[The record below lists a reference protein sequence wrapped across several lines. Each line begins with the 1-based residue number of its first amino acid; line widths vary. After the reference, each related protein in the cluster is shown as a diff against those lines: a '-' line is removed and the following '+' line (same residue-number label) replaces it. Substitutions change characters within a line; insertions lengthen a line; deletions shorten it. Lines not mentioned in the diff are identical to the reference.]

1 MGLVPLGMWDLNSP
15 TRDLAH
21 VPCIGRQILNHW
33 TTREV
38 PKLITPLIV
47 YKNLGFPGV
56 SAVKNPL
63 ANVGDMGSIPGWGR
77 SPGGG
82 NGNPLQYSCLE
93 NPMDRGAWCAT
104 VHGGHKRV
112 EYNLAIKQ

>member
-47 YKNLGFPGV
+47 YKNWGFPSGTV
-56 SAVKNPL
+56 IKNPL
-63 ANVGDMGSIPGWGR
+63 ANAGNARDTGLIPGSGR
-77 SPGGG
+77 SPGVG
-82 NGNPLQYSCLE
+82 NGNPFQYSCRK
-93 NPMDRGAWCAT
+93 NSIDRGAWWAT
-104 VHGGHKRV
+104 VHGGHRV
-112 EYNLAIKQ
+112 IYH